1 VLLLFR
7 LRSALERSEER
18 LMVVLEG
25 LEAAVRVDGVLSGA
39 LLYMNGRC
47 RALFSDQTPSPADR
61 GEVFHAPTQR
71 WYLVQ
76 SQPLRWVDGRAALL
90 RIFSDVTEIRRARE
104 VVDKHKEAAHRSA
117 RLVALGEFASAIA
130 HELSQPLAAISTY
143 NTTALRLLPSEP
155 GESELRIAIQKCS
168 DQAQRAG
175 AIIQRLR
182 EILRQPV
189 APRVREDLNEV
200 ARAGLELAQGE
211 AEELGVDVK
220 FQPCAQ
226 PLKVR
231 VDRLLVEQ
239 VVVNLLRNA
248 VEAVSESRMGAPREV
263 VLVTDSTSPGH
274 ALLSVE
280 DTGDGVSP
288 DVQRQLFEPFVT
300 TKPSGLG
307 LGLSI
312 CRSVVEAQEGTI
324 HYEPLPR
331 GSRFVVTLPAY
342 A

>member
-1 VLLLFR
+1 
-7 LRSALERSEER
+7 
-18 LMVVLEG
+18 
-25 LEAAVRVDGVLSGA
+25 
-39 LLYMNGRC
+39 
-47 RALFSDQTPSPADR
+47 
-61 GEVFHAPTQR
+61 
-71 WYLVQ
+71 
-76 SQPLRWVDGRAALL
+76 
-90 RIFSDVTEIRRARE
+90 
-104 VVDKHKEAAHRSA
+104 
-117 RLVALGEFASAIA
+117 
-130 HELSQPLAAISTY
+130 
-143 NTTALRLLPSEP
+143 
-155 GESELRIAIQKCS
+155 
-168 DQAQRAG
+168 
-175 AIIQRLR
+175 
-182 EILRQPV
+182 
-189 APRVREDLNEV
+189 
-200 ARAGLELAQGE
+200 
-211 AEELGVDVK
+211 
-220 FQPCAQ
+220 
-226 PLKVR
+226 
-231 VDRLLVEQ
+231 VEQ